1 MSQNEEDAL
10 TRSVKLLLGEK
21 GEILWWKR
29 NRNSP
34 HQTQN
39 TKRSSQY
46 RRSQSL
52 PEYDGMAERSQ
63 IGIDQRPI
71 NPNECTLLLK
81 TRLHYGKIS
90 YRDEDENKKMEVW
103 KPPKEL
109 EVDLMK
115 KWRSTADAELLIYQE
130 HKTGRHR
137 VVVNEES
144 LLTQVGGSLKET
156 FQSVG
161 ASRCLP
167 MLGKK
172 NTHPPDNTGDDM
184 GLD

>member
-34 HQTQN
+34 HQTEN
-39 TKRSSQY
+39 AKRSSQY
-46 RRSQSL
+46 RRSQFL

-71 NPNECTLLLK
+71 NPNECTLRLR
-81 TRLHYGKIS
+81 TRLRYGRIS
-90 YRDEDENKKMEVW
+90 YRDEDLDKTTEGWN
-103 KPPKEL
+103 PPKEL
-109 EVDLMK
+109 EANLMK

-130 HKTGRHR
+130 HKTGRYR
-137 VVVNEES
+137 VVVI
-144 LLTQVGGSLKET
+144 TQVGSSLKET
-156 FQSVG
+156 FQNVG
-161 ASRCLP
+161 ASRCLVI
-167 MLGKK
+167 
-172 NTHPPDNTGDDM
+172 
-184 GLD
+184 